1 MGEATIAQER
11 TNIGISRMSTKRIP
25 GGSQLDH
32 AADREEFHPGQPS
45 LRSTRGNRK
54 GVSMRFFAAIAAS
67 AIVVT
72 ACGGTAAAPSPTA
85 TLPSVAPAT
94 PASTQSNVF
103 TAALKAANENPPIAD
118 AESTCSG
125 DAIITF
131 SGTSVKFDVTF
142 AGCPASAVINIGHI
156 HEGAAGVNGP
166 VKIDSSLKAGELM
179 LASDLYG
186 YAPGVGGS
194 LSRTVTADATLISAI
209 MANPVGYYVNFHSI
223 AHSAGVMRGQ
233 LTKG

>member
-1 MGEATIAQER
+1 
-11 TNIGISRMSTKRIP
+11 
-25 GGSQLDH
+25 
-32 AADREEFHPGQPS
+32 
-45 LRSTRGNRK
+45 
-54 GVSMRFFAAIAAS
+54 MRVFAAIAAS

-72 ACGGTAAAPSPTA
+72 ACGGTAAAPSPTP
-85 TLPSVAPAT
+85 TLTPSVAPTST

-179 LASDLYG
+179 LASDPYG

-223 AHSAGVMRGQ
+223 AHSTGVMRGQ